1 MGERRQGLVR
11 AHGHGRLHA
20 ADRHGQDHILDIF
33 MRVSEGRAQ
42 ARALRVAQRG
52 GGSDGAG
59 DVLKAQD
66 APRPFAVGILRGKA
80 RLDRA
85 VFQQFAGLDIGH
97 EDAAG
102 GQPPAARDARVFLKE
117 RAGLGGEDQPPLVGQ
132 GAAQRAQAVAVQRGA
147 DHVAVA
153 VQNGGGAVPRLHHR
167 RIVAVEVAPRRRFRL
182 PLPRF
187 RQQRHARERQGH
199 ATHVEKFQRVVQ
211 HLRVRAACLEDG
223 QHAEHVL
230 PQQRR
235 AHRLFAGA
243 HAVEVAA
250 DGVDL
255 AVVQKQA
262 LRVRLRPAGE
272 GVGGK
277 AGVHHRQRRG
287 VVLVL

>member
-85 VFQQFAGLDIGH
+85 VFQQFARPYVRH

-117 RAGLGGEDQPPLVGQ
+117 RAGLGGEDQPTLVGQ

-182 PLPRF
+182 SLPRL
-187 RQQRHARERQGH
+187 RQKRHARERQGH
-199 ATHVEKFQRVVQ
+199 AAHVEKFQRVVQ
-211 HLRVRAACLEDG
+211 HLRI
-223 QHAEHVL
+223 
-230 PQQRR
+230 
-235 AHRLFAGA
+235 
-243 HAVEVAA
+243 
-250 DGVDL
+250 
-255 AVVQKQA
+255 
-262 LRVRLRPAGE
+262 
-272 GVGGK
+272 
-277 AGVHHRQRRG
+277 
-287 VVLVL
+287 